1 MRIFY
6 GENLKKIHMIFFNK
20 CCLNIVLFSLI
31 FCNCYIIVF
40 SLVDFK
46 PGGCGFK
53 SRLCQ
58 KKFLF
63 FFFTFFSFSFFE
75 YIESVFGS
83 NIAPP
88 PPPPPHFFIFL
99 ILYNT
104 FMYLVQYLLLLVH
117 IPHTPHHPLP
127 PTLQHCVHIHP
138 SPTTQPTRPHPTPPD
153 PDPPPS
159 KFFFF

>member
-1 MRIFY
+1 MRRFH
-6 GENLKKIHMIFFNK
+6 GENLKKNHMIFLNK

-53 SRLCQ
+53 SRLCHFFFFYF
-58 KKFLF
+58 FLF
-63 FFFTFFSFSFFE
+63 FFFFFE

-88 PPPPPHFFIFL
+88 PPTHIFFIFL

-104 FMYLVQYLLLLVH
+104 FLYLVQYLLLFVH

-127 PTLQHCVHIHP
+127 PTLP
-138 SPTTQPTRPHPTPPD
+138 SRPP
-153 PDPPPS
+153 
-159 KFFFF
+159 

>member
-1 MRIFY
+1 
-6 GENLKKIHMIFFNK
+6 MIFFNK

-46 PGGCGFK
+46 PGGRGFK

-58 KKFLF
+58 KNF
-63 FFFTFFSFSFFE
+63 FFFFSNFFFSFSFFE

-88 PPPPPHFFIFL
+88 PPPPHIFFIFL

-104 FMYLVQYLLLLVH
+104 FMYLVQYNTFYSWFTSPIHH
-117 IPHTPHHPLP
+117 ITPYP
-127 PTLQHCVHIHP
+127 QHCVHIRP
-138 SPTTQPTRPHPTPPD
+138 SPPTPP
-153 PDPPPS
+153 PQ
-159 KFFFF
+159 FFFFRIFTKTLILCSHPP